1 MNMLNEYIA
10 VRPKTQSGG
19 LELADDLNP
28 SGEVVYSATF
38 THIGGGQ
45 TKIIDTDL
53 VGKLVL
59 YEQGKYQKH
68 QDLVLVPYKK
78 LIAIL

>member
-1 MNMLNEYIA
+1 MNMLNGYIA
-10 VRPKTQSGG
+10 IRPQAASGG

-28 SGEVVYSATF
+28 LGEVVYAAASA
-38 THIGGGQ
+38 HMGGGEMM
-45 TKIIDTDL
+45 TITDL

-68 QDLVLVPYKK
+68 QDFVLVPYKK
-78 LIAIL
+78 LIAVL